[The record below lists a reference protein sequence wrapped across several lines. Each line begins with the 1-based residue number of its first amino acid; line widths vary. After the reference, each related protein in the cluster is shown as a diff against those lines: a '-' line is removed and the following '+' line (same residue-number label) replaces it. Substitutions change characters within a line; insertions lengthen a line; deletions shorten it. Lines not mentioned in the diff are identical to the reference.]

1 MSAIVVLFLII
12 VIVLA
17 IIGMGWSNFLAS
29 IFNGF
34 EKVKN
39 SPFIKNITE
48 TSKKEVNQIVNNNG

>member
-1 MSAIVVLFLII
+1 
-12 VIVLA
+12 
-17 IIGMGWSNFLAS
+17 MGWSNFLAS
-29 IFNGF
+29 VFNGF